1 MCVMHLRRN
10 CVPRASMD
18 CFVWHYSELGSML
31 DEVVVVC
38 VAVGE
43 EEEVVAMVE
52 GVGVGK

>member
-1 MCVMHLRRN
+1 
-10 CVPRASMD
+10 
-18 CFVWHYSELGSML
+18 ML